1 MLRLFARMKQLSL
14 RHTKLRGD
22 GMDETRGYELRDPR
36 LPAIHGTSVGNG
48 MEHRHSTSPLP
59 ENLAQQTAAER
70 GT

>member
-1 MLRLFARMKQLSL
+1 
-14 RHTKLRGD
+14 
-22 GMDETRGYELRDPR
+22 MDETRGYELRDPR